1 MRPFYVNQHI
11 LGAIIAT
18 FCCFTAWGQ
27 TFSGGSGTAADPY
40 LISSVAD
47 LEAINDLTNSP
58 DNAQGKY
65 FKLTQDISEPFS
77 GFIGTQGIFKGHFD
91 GNGHSIM
98 LNIETTE
105 SHIGLFG
112 TTVGATIKNLIVEG
126 KVKAGMAAAAV
137 VGNPSSGTLIENVIN
152 FANVTGGSFTG
163 GIAGYIVSQ
172 KKYGI
177 TGATLR
183 NCVNYGHIIG
193 KSCTGG
199 VVGYSGQQ
207 LANTLERLVNY
218 GHVESSDSR
227 VGGIIGNPLY
237 DDAINC
243 LFNMGTISSPTIS
256 GALGNSNPK
265 KISEVFYDGQYSP
278 TKFVIPAQRKLTADI
293 LGDKMKSDEQ
303 KSLFNTNYWLFEEN
317 MLPRLKVN
325 GQENSARAILYAT
338 PLVLDTNNTVDSV
351 TTHFKVGVAHGV
363 TWSAKNGRV
372 KIYPNGTVKV
382 LKTGI
387 EELTAS
393 CGQFSRTFKLN
404 IVKANKLKDV
414 SDVTA
419 LINVILQKN
428 TNHDVTDEDDY
439 NKDGIIDVSDVTE
452 LINIILLQD
461 N

>member
-1 MRPFYVNQHI
+1 MKLLNMNKHL

-18 FCCFTAWGQ
+18 FCCFSTWAQ
-27 TFSGGSGTAADPY
+27 SFSGGSGTAADPY

-47 LEAINDLTNSP
+47 LKAINDLTNSP
-58 DNAQGKY
+58 GNAQGKH
-65 FKLTQDISEPFS
+65 FKLTQDITEPFT
-77 GFIGTQGIFKGHFD
+77 GFIGTEGIFKGHFD

-105 SHIGLFG
+105 SYIGLFG

-126 KVKAGMAAAAV
+126 TVKAGMAAAAV
-137 VGNPSSGTLIENVIN
+137 VGNPSSGTVIENVVN
-152 FANVTGGSFTG
+152 YANVTGGSFTG

-172 KKYGI
+172 KKYGN

-227 VGGIIGNPLY
+227 TGGIVGNPLY

-243 LFNMGTISSPTIS
+243 LLNMGTISSPTIS
-256 GALGNSNPK
+256 GVLGNGNPK
-265 KISEVFYDGQYSP
+265 KLSEVFYDGQYSP
-278 TKFVIPAQRKLTADI
+278 TKFVIPEQRKLTADI
-293 LGDKMKSDEQ
+293 LGDKMKSDEPN
-303 KSLFNTNYWLFEEN
+303 SLFNTNYWLFEEN
-317 MLPRLKVN
+317 MLPRLKIN
-325 GQENSARAILYAT
+325 GQENSMRAILYAT
-338 PLVLDTNNTVDSV
+338 PLVLDADNTVDSI
-351 TTHFKVGVAHGV
+351 TSNFKVGVTHDV
-363 TWSAKNGRV
+363 TWTAKHGLV
-372 KIYPNGTVKV
+372 KIHPDGTVKV
-382 LKTGI
+382 QKTGI
-387 EELTAS
+387 ELLTAS

-404 IVKANKLKDV
+404 IVKANKPKDV
-414 SDVTA
+414 NDVTA
-419 LINVILQKN
+419 LINTILKN
-428 TNHDVTDEDDY
+428 NTIHDVTDEDDY
-439 NKDGIIDVSDVTE
+439 NKDGVIDISDVTE